1 MSQTEHNQELLAQ
14 LRASLARF
22 AAGELDLDGLQAALQ
37 QTMTLL
43 ERDRAEAA
51 RAVRLAEADVEEIR
65 FTTLLAEHR
74 PLVLAR
80 MEQLAAELP

>member
-1 MSQTEHNQELLAQ
+1 MSQTEHNQDLLAR
-14 LRASLARF
+14 LRASLASF
-22 AAGELDLDGLQAALQ
+22 AAGEMDLDGLQAALQ
-37 QTMTLL
+37 QAMTLL
-43 ERDRAEAA
+43 ERDAADAA